1 MNLEIIIVIIGML
14 TGIIIPANKNV
25 WFSGIVSPDL
35 NVEQE
40 WVNFSAVSW

>member
-25 WFSGIVSPDL
+25 
-35 NVEQE
+35 
-40 WVNFSAVSW
+40 